1 MALLKEDGS
10 LDIERIQKLPYKEY
24 IHEISN
30 FTKEQYEEYVSKI
43 PINESQGTVIPI
55 VVEDVEDYLRN
66 NGYVNA
72 WDVIN
77 KL

>member
-1 MALLKEDGS
+1 MALLNKDGS
-10 LDIERIQKLPYKEY
+10 LDIEGIQKLPYQEY

-30 FTKEQYEEYVSKI
+30 FSKEQYDEYVSKI
-43 PINESQGTVIPI
+43 PPNESQDTILPI
-55 VVEDVEDYLRN
+55 VVDDIEEYLREG
-66 NGYVNA
+66 GYVDA

>member
-1 MALLKEDGS
+1 MALLKENGR
-10 LDIERIQKLPYKEY
+10 LDIERIQKLPYQEY

-30 FTKEQYEEYVSKI
+30 FSNEQYDEYVSTI
-43 PINESQGTVIPI
+43 PVNESQDTVLPI
-55 VVEDVEDYLRN
+55 VVDDIEEYIRN
-66 NGYVNA
+66 GGYVRA

>member
-1 MALLKEDGS
+1 MVLLKEDGS
-10 LDIERIQKLPYKEY
+10 LDIERIQKLTYNEY

-30 FTKEQYEEYVSKI
+30 FTKEHYEEYVSKI

-55 VVEDVEDYLRN
+55 VVEDVKEYLRN